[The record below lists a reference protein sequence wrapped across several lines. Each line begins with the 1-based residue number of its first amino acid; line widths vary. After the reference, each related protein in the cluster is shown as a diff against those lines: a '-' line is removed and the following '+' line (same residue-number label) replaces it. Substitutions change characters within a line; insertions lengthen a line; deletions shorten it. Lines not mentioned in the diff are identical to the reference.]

1 MAFVFRHGF
10 LTIFRRRTWSY
21 DRFNLKSCP
30 NMTGCNNSAQVWS
43 KPAVH
48 DDVWKGEARIVE
60 NAQASQFPDVSTTQE
75 PLLITE

>member
-1 MAFVFRHGF
+1 
-10 LTIFRRRTWSY
+10 
-21 DRFNLKSCP
+21 
-30 NMTGCNNSAQVWS
+30 MTGCDNPAQVWS
-43 KPAVH
+43 KPAID